1 MDAHVSRFGEEVNAL
16 LSDWK
21 SIDLRVVAS
30 RSGDRWIYGAVR
42 AVLDSTDPSVPTRQD
57 LPAIDGL
64 LVAHERWDIRRLP
77 DLLDSLSS
85 YQLQVQGRTIAV
97 ENANTSPPMSYS
109 FEQLSRREAV
119 QRLGIS
125 SYTFYLQSW
134 WAQQMIEGDL
144 RLTLDTKLRVGE
156 HPWDGT
162 EDLLRNFVGVS
173 PNYIGPTPSKLVE
186 VIAPV
191 SVWIADAT
199 FSGSDGMIVNVEKSP
214 TLSGT
219 ELGLSSIGY
228 VAGEGQVRFRA
239 FQKSVVDDTHLTFKV
254 TFPKTVQSATAILT
268 YHQLDVDSA
277 KIFGKGK
284 NPRLVMLRE
293 DKPEDYLISLKDEKD
308 KLFEDRVS
316 LLLHFLGLSPGHY
329 GRAYQDNA
337 DIVAFSNSGDWA
349 LNVECTTRDID
360 LNDKLSK
367 LATRTKL
374 LAAYMSGVSVY
385 PVLVTR
391 FPRVLINE
399 TEKDKARV
407 ENISLVTADE
417 FDTLM
422 RMAIECAEVAKVRDY
437 ILGLIPGANPG
448 MVLT

>member
-1 MDAHVSRFGEEVNAL
+1 
-16 LSDWK
+16 
-21 SIDLRVVAS
+21 
-30 RSGDRWIYGAVR
+30 
-42 AVLDSTDPSVPTRQD
+42 
-57 LPAIDGL
+57 
-64 LVAHERWDIRRLP
+64 
-77 DLLDSLSS
+77 
-85 YQLQVQGRTIAV
+85 
-97 ENANTSPPMSYS
+97 
-109 FEQLSRREAV
+109 
-119 QRLGIS
+119 LGIS

-134 WAQQMIEGDL
+134 GAQQMIEGDL

-156 HPWDGT
+156 HPWDGI
-162 EDLLRNFVGVS
+162 EDLLTNFVGVS
-173 PNYIGPTPSKLVE
+173 PNYKGPTPSKLVE

-214 TLSGT
+214 TLSAT

-228 VAGEGQVRFRA
+228 MAGEGQVRSRA

-254 TFPKTVQSATAILT
+254 TFPKTVQLAIAILT

-277 KIFGKGK
+277 KIFGKGI

-293 DKPEDYLISLKDEKD
+293 DKLEDYLTSLKDEKD

-337 DIVAFSNSGDWA
+337 DIVAFANSGDWA
-349 LNVECTTRDID
+349 LNVECTTRNID

-437 ILGLIPGANPG
+437 ILSLIPGANPG